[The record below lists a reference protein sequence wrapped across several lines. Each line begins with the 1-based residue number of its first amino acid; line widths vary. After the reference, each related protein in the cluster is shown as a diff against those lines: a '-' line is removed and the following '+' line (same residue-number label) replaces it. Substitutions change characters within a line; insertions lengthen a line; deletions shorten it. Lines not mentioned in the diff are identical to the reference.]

1 MFIIRGIWNI
11 VLYWVLLPLFTLYF
25 AVLKGWR
32 VEGRLPDLPKYIIAA
47 APHTSNMDTV
57 ILVWIA
63 TRWRVK
69 QNWLGKQELF
79 ETPIIGQLS
88 REMGGIPVDRDSP
101 IKAMKQT
108 IAAIKERDEVILG
121 IAPDGTRQK
130 TDHWK
135 KGFYYIAHKT
145 GLPIIFVRVDY
156 GTNCVTIR
164 EPFQPSGDMA
174 ADLDIIRPFYD
185 GVVAHK
191 PENASAIRV
200 PPKGATTTV

>member
-1 MFIIRGIWNI
+1 MFIVRGIWNI
-11 VLYWVLLPLFTLYF
+11 TLYWVLLPLFSLYF
-25 AVLKGWR
+25 AVIKKWR

-57 ILVWIA
+57 ILVWIG

-108 IAAIKERDEVILG
+108 ITAIKERDQVILG
-121 IAPDGTRQK
+121 IAPDGTRKK

-135 KGFYYIAHKT
+135 KGVYYIAHKT
-145 GLPIIFVRVDY
+145 GLPIIFVRLDY

-164 EPFQPSGDMA
+164 EPFYPTGDME
-174 ADLDIIRPFYD
+174 ADLDIIRPFFD
-185 GVVAHK
+185 GVVARK
-191 PENASAIRV
+191 PENASDIRI